1 MKNIRRMIQSYFS
14 LVTLMYNIDDEAL
27 SASSSGSESS
37 PHYAKLVDLSSFA
50 RKGIKTSK
58 MERIEEIEHPGDHIT
73 GELR

>member
-1 MKNIRRMIQSYFS
+1 MIQSYFS

-27 SASSSGSESS
+27 SASSSGPESS

-58 MERIEEIEHPGDHIT
+58 MERIEEIEHHGNHIT